1 MNMTMPEDEDR
12 LNELEALAT
21 ELVSEEEED
30 TLEQLKKLPR
40 AEQRE
45 IAKLLIQQETFV
57 GKTTLK
63 EKNNG
68 NSGGIN
74 DGKRKIKRNINR
86 ANNTYEPSNNQ

>member
-1 MNMTMPEDEDR
+1 M
-12 LNELEALAT
+12 
-21 ELVSEEEED
+21 
-30 TLEQLKKLPR
+30 
-40 AEQRE
+40 
-45 IAKLLIQQETFV
+45 V

>member
-40 AEQRE
+40 A
-45 IAKLLIQQETFV
+45 
-57 GKTTLK
+57 
-63 EKNNG
+63 
-68 NSGGIN
+68 
-74 DGKRKIKRNINR
+74 
-86 ANNTYEPSNNQ
+86 